1 MEVQTPGQAFAAFLG
16 ALGFTRPVE
25 QLELRS
31 VPLPSLLFWLSRPKC
46 SNLVETTIPAEEV
59 KTTSACQS
67 MAIAVSEEMLYKDRC
82 PLVGVG
88 LVYTPPYLP
97 QVPFSVAYM
106 NLCEWRDAP
115 VASENWL
122 VGTRLMFIH
131 ASEASE
137 FLPVAEWHPV
147 LLDASATEV
156 LGDIETSVSPLS
168 LRGFQLHTVL
178 VPLAEGSN
186 AHNIVLPRFQGG
198 NSSALILYDEETVP
212 PEFGPQPPMRISL
225 CAPSQDHW
233 TIGLD
238 TVFPSTIEEYRR
250 LREQVA
256 SKPTKAGALPSSS
269 SGSGAGRTKAAPS
282 RERALQMARSILDQ
296 AHALQIQS
304 MGDLGRI
311 RDLDRTL
318 AGTLMA
324 EFSRIQLIV
333 QEDVGKSLVALR
345 SDLLATCSAFLADV
359 GRVMDVPQA
368 DPRLALLEAS
378 LERFWRQAS
387 LKFDLPLAKM
397 DAAAVDI
404 TTFMNARLQ
413 ELSSLSKLPDLI
425 GEAATLM
432 DRHNNRVWE
441 LVRNPDLGLSD
452 VYSRVLVGLLAQQ
465 PIEADLFPGIL
476 EGLAGNL
483 GLSPARTVN
492 PPSSRQEGIMRRWAT
507 ALRQAAYDPSD
518 TGQGSASSTTP
529 LGLHLDYSME
539 FRSQRVGDIP
549 PALTSSLLPSFPFL
563 EKPRPGEPP
572 SPPAAQQPEETDSP
586 QSPLPDEEGEVDV
599 QPHRQKMLVQFP
611 FQKRKAAG
619 PRGTPSKESTGWF
632 GISSDKEDDSVITVS
647 DDGSDPNGASTSTGR
662 MVPTSRRKRS
672 REGGPSDAPPTKKPA
687 DGDETAPQQEQSLLA
702 ETTEAVLIATRNE
715 LYGKDYLPVQE
726 VRARLLGLDP
736 DVTPTDAQINASPR
750 FALRSV
756 AVERDAPDIV
766 TDHWMPYLE
775 ENDRLADCPL
785 EEFNATEGWVP
796 LYTPEK
802 LEEHLPAA
810 LSAFGSAKP
819 PRLTAVVPPNF
830 PLDMDKEFMLTSFHL
845 RACLRRTSLTISGK
859 RRQVAFCPYCG
870 VTNDNAETGLNH
882 VRKHLD
888 VMLVC
893 GGCHTKSVCLGQALQ
908 KHMKDNCPA
917 VLAIL
922 GKTRVAGDK
931 SSPTIRG
938 SVKRNREMLS
948 RLPLREPPR
957 TFPVFVIQE

>member
-1 MEVQTPGQAFAAFLG
+1 MEVQMPGQAFAAFLG

-31 VPLPSLLFWLSRPKC
+31 VPLPSLLFWLSRPKG
-46 SNLVETTIPAEEV
+46 SNLVEATIPAEEV
-59 KTTSACQS
+59 RTTSACRS

-88 LVYTPPYLP
+88 LAYTPPYLP

-106 NLCEWRDAP
+106 NLCEWRDAQ

-137 FLPVAEWHPV
+137 FLPVAEGHPV

-156 LGDIETSVSPLS
+156 LGDIETSASPLS
-168 LRGFQLHTVL
+168 LRGFQLHMVL
-178 VPLAEGSN
+178 VPLAEGGK
-186 AHNIVLPRFQGG
+186 AHNIISPRFQGG
-198 NSSALILYDEETVP
+198 NASALILYDEETVS
-212 PEFGPQPPMRISL
+212 PELGPQPPMRISL

-233 TIGLD
+233 TIVLD

-250 LREQVA
+250 LREQAA
-256 SKPTKAGALPSSS
+256 SKPTKTGALPSSS
-269 SGSGAGRTKAAPS
+269 SGNRAGRAEATPS
-282 RERALQMARSILDQ
+282 REQTLQMARSILDQ
-296 AHALQIQS
+296 AHALQLQS
-304 MGDLGRI
+304 MGDLGHI

-324 EFSRIQLIV
+324 EFSRVQLIV
-333 QEDVGKSLVALR
+333 QEDVGKSLVALL
-345 SDLLATCSAFLADV
+345 SDLLATCSAFIANV
-359 GRVMDVPQA
+359 GRVMDVPPA

-378 LERFWRQAS
+378 LKRFRRQAS
-387 LKFDLPLAKM
+387 LKFDLPLAEM

-404 TTFMNARLQ
+404 TAFMNARLQ
-413 ELSSLSKLPDLI
+413 ELSSRSELPDLI
-425 GEAATLM
+425 EEAARLM

-452 VYSRVLVGLLAQQ
+452 VYSWVLVGLLAWQ

-483 GLSPARTVN
+483 GLSPAGTVN
-492 PPSSRQEGIMRRWAT
+492 PPRSRQEGMMRWWAT
-507 ALRQAAYDPSD
+507 ALRQAAYEPSD
-518 TGQGSASSTTP
+518 TGQGSTSSTTP

-539 FRSQRVGDIP
+539 FRSRRVGDIP

-586 QSPLPDEEGEVDV
+586 QSPLPDEEGEADI
-599 QPHRQKMLVQFP
+599 QPHQQKMLVQFP
-611 FQKRKAAG
+611 FQKRKVAG
-619 PRGTPSKESTGWF
+619 PQGTPSKESTGRF
-632 GISSDKEDDSVITVS
+632 GISSDKEDDSVVTVS
-647 DDGSDPNGASTSTGR
+647 DDGSDPDGASTSTGR
-662 MVPTSRRKRS
+662 TVPTSHRKRS
-672 REGGPSDAPPTKKPA
+672 REGGPSDVLPTKKPA
-687 DGDETAPQQEQSLLA
+687 DRDETAPQQEQNLPA
-702 ETTEAVLIATRNE
+702 ETMEAVLITTRNE
-715 LYGKDYLPVQE
+715 LYGKDYPHVQE
-726 VRARLLGLDP
+726 VWARLLGLDP
-736 DVTPTDAQINASPR
+736 DITPTDAQINASPR
-750 FALRSV
+750 FALRPA
-756 AVERDAPDIV
+756 AVEKDVPDIV
-766 TDHWMPYLE
+766 TDYWMPYLE
-775 ENDRLADCPL
+775 ENDRLADCPP
-785 EEFNATEGWVP
+785 EEFHATEGWVP

-830 PLDMDKEFMLTSFHL
+830 PLGIDKEFMLTSFHV
-845 RACLRRTSLTISGK
+845 RGCLRRASLMISGK

-870 VTNDNAETGLNH
+870 VTNDNAETDLNH

-917 VLAIL
+917 ILAIL
-922 GKTRVAGDK
+922 GKTRGGRK
-931 SSPTIRG
+931 
-938 SVKRNREMLS
+938 
-948 RLPLREPPR
+948 
-957 TFPVFVIQE
+957 

>member
-1 MEVQTPGQAFAAFLG
+1 MEVQMPGQAFAAFLG

-31 VPLPSLLFWLSRPKC
+31 VPLPSLLFWLSRPKS
-46 SNLVETTIPAEEV
+46 SNLVEATILAEEV
-59 KTTSACQS
+59 RTTSACRS

-122 VGTRLMFIH
+122 VGTHLMFIH
-131 ASEASE
+131 TSEASE
-137 FLPVAEWHPV
+137 FLPVAEGHPV

-168 LRGFQLHTVL
+168 LRGFRLHTVL
-178 VPLAEGSN
+178 VPLAEGGN
-186 AHNIVLPRFQGG
+186 ARNIVSPRFQGG

-212 PEFGPQPPMRISL
+212 PELGPQPPMRISL

-250 LREQVA
+250 LRKQAA

-269 SGSGAGRTKAAPS
+269 SGNGAGRTKAAPS

-324 EFSRIQLIV
+324 EFSRFQLIV

-345 SDLLATCSAFLADV
+345 SDLLATCSAFIADV
-359 GRVMDVPQA
+359 DRVMDVPQA

-378 LERFWRQAS
+378 LERFRRQAS
-387 LKFDLPLAKM
+387 LKFDLPLAEM

-404 TTFMNARLQ
+404 TTFMNACLQ
-413 ELSSLSKLPDLI
+413 ELSSQSELPDLI

-432 DRHNNRVWE
+432 DRHNNWVWE

-452 VYSRVLVGLLAQQ
+452 VYSRVLIGLLARQ

-483 GLSPARTVN
+483 GLSPAGTVN
-492 PPSSRQEGIMRRWAT
+492 PPRSRQEGVMRRWAT

-518 TGQGSASSTTP
+518 TGQGPASSTTP

-539 FRSQRVGDIP
+539 FRSRRVGDIP

-586 QSPLPDEEGEVDV
+586 QSPLPDEEGEVDI

-619 PRGTPSKESTGWF
+619 PRGTPSKESTGRF
-632 GISSDKEDDSVITVS
+632 GVSSDKEDDSVITVS

-662 MVPTSRRKRS
+662 TVPTSRRKQS

-687 DGDETAPQQEQSLLA
+687 DGDETAPQQEQSLPA
-702 ETTEAVLIATRNE
+702 ETMEAVLIATRNE
-715 LYGKDYLPVQE
+715 LYGKDYPPVQE

-750 FALRSV
+750 FALRSA

-775 ENDRLADCPL
+775 ENDRLADCPP

-830 PLDMDKEFMLTSFHL
+830 PLGMDKEFMLTSFHL

-922 GKTRVAGDK
+922 GKTRGG
-931 SSPTIRG
+931 R
-938 SVKRNREMLS
+938 R
-948 RLPLREPPR
+948 
-957 TFPVFVIQE
+957 

>member
-1 MEVQTPGQAFAAFLG
+1 MEVQMPGQAFTAFLG

-46 SNLVETTIPAEEV
+46 SNLVEATIQAEEV
-59 KTTSACQS
+59 KTTSACRS

-97 QVPFSVAYM
+97 QVPFSVAYI

-131 ASEASE
+131 ASEVSE
-137 FLPVAEWHPV
+137 FLPVAEGHPV

-156 LGDIETSVSPLS
+156 LGDIETSVSPLL

-178 VPLAEGSN
+178 VPLAKGGN
-186 AHNIVLPRFQGG
+186 TRNIVSPRFQGG

-212 PEFGPQPPMRISL
+212 PELGPQPPMRISL

-233 TIGLD
+233 TIVLD

-250 LREQVA
+250 LREQAA

-324 EFSRIQLIV
+324 EFSRVQLIV

-345 SDLLATCSAFLADV
+345 SDLLAACSAFIADV

-378 LERFWRQAS
+378 LERFRRQAS
-387 LKFDLPLAKM
+387 LKFDLPLAEM

-404 TTFMNARLQ
+404 MTFMNARLQ

-432 DRHNNRVWE
+432 DWHNNRVWE

-452 VYSRVLVGLLAQQ
+452 VYSRVLVGLLARQ

-483 GLSPARTVN
+483 GLSLAGTVN
-492 PPSSRQEGIMRRWAT
+492 PPRSRQEGIMRRWAT

-518 TGQGSASSTTP
+518 TGQGSTSSTTP

-539 FRSQRVGDIP
+539 FRSRRVGDIP

-599 QPHRQKMLVQFP
+599 QPHQQKMLVQFP

-619 PRGTPSKESTGWF
+619 PRGTPSKESTGRF
-632 GISSDKEDDSVITVS
+632 GISSDKEDDSVVTVS

-662 MVPTSRRKRS
+662 TVPTSRRKRS

-687 DGDETAPQQEQSLLA
+687 DGDETAPQQEQSLL
-702 ETTEAVLIATRNE
+702 LATRNE
-715 LYGKDYLPVQE
+715 LYSKDYLPVQE

-750 FALRSV
+750 FALRSA

-766 TDHWMPYLE
+766 TDHWMLYLE
-775 ENDRLADCPL
+775 ENDRLADCPP
-785 EEFNATEGWVP
+785 EEFNATKGWVP

-819 PRLTAVVPPNF
+819 PRLMAVVPPNF
-830 PLDMDKEFMLTSFHL
+830 PLGMDKEFMLTSFHL

-882 VRKHLD
+882 VQKHLD

-917 VLAIL
+917 ILAIL
-922 GKTRVAGDK
+922 GKTRGG
-931 SSPTIRG
+931 R
-938 SVKRNREMLS
+938 R
-948 RLPLREPPR
+948 
-957 TFPVFVIQE
+957 

>member
-1 MEVQTPGQAFAAFLG
+1 MEVQMPGQAFAAFLG

-31 VPLPSLLFWLSRPKC
+31 VPLPSLLFWLSRPKG
-46 SNLVETTIPAEEV
+46 SNLVEASIPAEEV
-59 KTTSACQS
+59 RTTSACRS

-88 LVYTPPYLP
+88 LVYMPPYLP

-106 NLCEWRDAP
+106 NLCEWRDAQ

-137 FLPVAEWHPV
+137 FLPVAEGHPV

-156 LGDIETSVSPLS
+156 LGDIEMSALPLS
-168 LRGFQLHTVL
+168 LRGFQLHTVV
-178 VPLAEGSN
+178 VPLAEGGK
-186 AHNIVLPRFQGG
+186 ARNIVSPRFQGG
-198 NSSALILYDEETVP
+198 GASALILYDEETVS
-212 PEFGPQPPMRISL
+212 PELGPQPPMRISL

-233 TIGLD
+233 TIVLD

-250 LREQVA
+250 LREQAA
-256 SKPTKAGALPSSS
+256 SKPTKTGVLPSSS
-269 SGSGAGRTKAAPS
+269 SGNGAGRTEAAPS
-282 RERALQMARSILDQ
+282 RERTLQMARSILDQ
-296 AHALQIQS
+296 AHALQLQS
-304 MGDLGRI
+304 MGDLRRI

-324 EFSRIQLIV
+324 EFSRVQLIV

-345 SDLLATCSAFLADV
+345 SDLLASCSAFVADV
-359 GRVMDVPQA
+359 GQVMDVPPA

-378 LERFWRQAS
+378 LERFRRQAS
-387 LKFDLPLAKM
+387 LKFDLPLAEM
-397 DAAAVDI
+397 DAAVVDI
-404 TTFMNARLQ
+404 TAFMNARLQ
-413 ELSSLSKLPDLI
+413 ELSSRSELPDLI
-425 GEAATLM
+425 EEAARLM
-432 DRHNNRVWE
+432 DRHNNQVWE

-452 VYSRVLVGLLAQQ
+452 VYSRVLVGLLARQ

-483 GLSPARTVN
+483 GLSPAGTVN
-492 PPSSRQEGIMRRWAT
+492 PPHSRQEGMMRRWAT

-518 TGQGSASSTTP
+518 TGQGSASSTSP

-539 FRSQRVGDIP
+539 FWSRRIGDIP
-549 PALTSSLLPSFPFL
+549 PVLTSSLLPSFPFL
-563 EKPRPGEPP
+563 GKPRPGEPP
-572 SPPAAQQPEETDSP
+572 SPPAAQQPEETASP
-586 QSPLPDEEGEVDV
+586 QSPLPDEEGEADI

-611 FQKRKAAG
+611 FQKRKVAG
-619 PRGTPSKESTGWF
+619 PQGTPSKESTGGF
-632 GISSDKEDDSVITVS
+632 GISSDKEDESVVTVS
-647 DDGSDPNGASTSTGR
+647 DDGSDPDGASTSTGQT
-662 MVPTSRRKRS
+662 VPTSSRKRS
-672 REGGPSDAPPTKKPA
+672 REGGPSDALPTKKPA
-687 DGDETAPQQEQSLLA
+687 DRDETASQQEQNLPA
-702 ETTEAVLIATRNE
+702 ETMEAVLITTRNE
-715 LYGKDYLPVQE
+715 LYGKDYPHVQE
-726 VRARLLGLDP
+726 VRACLLGLDP
-736 DVTPTDAQINASPR
+736 DITPTDAQINASPR
-750 FALRSV
+750 FALHPA
-756 AVERDAPDIV
+756 AVEKDAPDIV
-766 TDHWMPYLE
+766 TDYWMPYLE
-775 ENDRLADCPL
+775 ENDRLADCPP
-785 EEFNATEGWVP
+785 EEFHATDGWVP

-830 PLDMDKEFMLTSFHL
+830 PLGIDKEFMLTSFHV
-845 RACLRRTSLTISGK
+845 RACLRRASLTVSGK
-859 RRQVAFCPYCG
+859 QRQVTFCPYCG

-893 GGCHTKSVCLGQALQ
+893 GDCHTKSVCLGQALQ

-917 VLAIL
+917 ILAIL
-922 GKTRVAGDK
+922 AKTRGGRK
-931 SSPTIRG
+931 
-938 SVKRNREMLS
+938 
-948 RLPLREPPR
+948 
-957 TFPVFVIQE
+957 

>member
-16 ALGFTRPVE
+16 ALGFTRLVE

-46 SNLVETTIPAEEV
+46 SNLVEATTQAEEV
-59 KTTSACQS
+59 KTTSACRS

-88 LVYTPPYLP
+88 LMYTPPYLP

-106 NLCEWRDAP
+106 NLCEWRDAQ

-122 VGTRLMFIH
+122 VGTHLMFIH

-137 FLPVAEWHPV
+137 FLPVAEGHPV

-178 VPLAEGSN
+178 VPLAEGGN
-186 AHNIVLPRFQGG
+186 TRNIVSPRFQGG

-212 PEFGPQPPMRISL
+212 PELGPQPPMRISL

-233 TIGLD
+233 TIVLD

-250 LREQVA
+250 LREQAA

-269 SGSGAGRTKAAPS
+269 SGSRAGRTKAAPS

-324 EFSRIQLIV
+324 EFSRVQLIV

-345 SDLLATCSAFLADV
+345 SDLLAACSAFLTDV
-359 GRVMDVPQA
+359 SQVMDVPHA

-378 LERFWRQAS
+378 LERFRRQAS
-387 LKFDLPLAKM
+387 LKFDLPLAEM
-397 DAAAVDI
+397 DAATVDI
-404 TTFMNARLQ
+404 MTFMNARLQ

-425 GEAATLM
+425 GKAATLM
-432 DRHNNRVWE
+432 DQHHNRVWE
-441 LVRNPDLGLSD
+441 LVQNPDLGLSD
-452 VYSRVLVGLLAQQ
+452 VYSRVLVGLLARQ

-483 GLSPARTVN
+483 GLSPAGTVN
-492 PPSSRQEGIMRRWAT
+492 PPRSRQEGVMRRWAT

-518 TGQGSASSTTP
+518 TGQGSAASTTP

-539 FRSQRVGDIP
+539 FRSRRVGDIP

-563 EKPRPGEPP
+563 EKPRTGEPP

-586 QSPLPDEEGEVDV
+586 QSPLPDEEGEVDI

-619 PRGTPSKESTGWF
+619 LRGTPSKESTGRF
-632 GISSDKEDDSVITVS
+632 GVSSDKEDDSVITVS

-662 MVPTSRRKRS
+662 TVPTSHRKRS
-672 REGGPSDAPPTKKPA
+672 REGGPSDAPPMKKPA
-687 DGDETAPQQEQSLLA
+687 DGDETAPQQEQSPPA

-715 LYGKDYLPVQE
+715 LYGKDYPPVQE

-750 FALRSV
+750 FALRSA

-775 ENDRLADCPL
+775 ENDRLADCPP

-830 PLDMDKEFMLTSFHL
+830 PLGMDKEFMLTSFHL

-870 VTNDNAETGLNH
+870 VSNDNAKTGLNH

-922 GKTRVAGDK
+922 GKTRGG
-931 SSPTIRG
+931 R
-938 SVKRNREMLS
+938 R
-948 RLPLREPPR
+948 
-957 TFPVFVIQE
+957 